1 MLVMPKSPKEIFDQI
16 ETVKGKKLALYLIPL
31 FITFLLVGLGIG
43 NLMPK
48 FLNKNED
55 TIVKTTTEKDEKES
69 VQYKGK
75 VVYIDPHFYPND
87 DVTFYLEDES
97 GKEIILLKT
106 NDQKLTV
113 VEGLSVIV
121 FGEIE
126 ETMDG
131 EEEILIVE
139 KIVVKN

>member
-1 MLVMPKSPKEIFDQI
+1 MPKSPKEIFDKI
-16 ETVKGKKLALYLIPL
+16 ESIKGKKLVFYLIPL
-31 FITFLLVGLGIG
+31 FIVFIFIGILVG

-48 FLNKNED
+48 LLK
-55 TIVKTTTEKDEKES
+55 KDEGLVVSPTNGAVEKES
-69 VQYKGK
+69 TQYKGK
-75 VVYIDPHFYPND
+75 VVYVDPHFYPND
-87 DVTFYLEDES
+87 DVTFYLEGEN
-97 GKEIILLKT
+97 GKTIILLKT

-131 EEEILIVE
+131 KEKILNVE
-139 KIVVKN
+139 KIVVKK